1 MTREQINTIRKE
13 LTPNDLGQTGSHQVG
28 IVVPKRFALSTFFPL
43 LPYDDVNPRRI
54 LTFIDEETGQQVK
67 TNFIY
72 YNNKRRGKTR
82 DEFRMTGIATYCRSK
97 RAEVGDS
104 IVMKLLDDGRRT
116 LGVLR
121 TTEAVKTLEDIRI
134 TVVLSDKWVVGGGT
148 K

>member
-1 MTREQINTIRKE
+1 MTREQITMIRKE
-13 LTPNDLGQTGSHQVG
+13 LTPNDLGRTGSHQVG

-43 LPYDDVNPRRI
+43 LPYDDVNPRRV
-54 LTFIDEETGQQVK
+54 LSFTDEETGQQVL

-97 RAEVGDS
+97 SAEVGDS
-104 IVMKLLDDGRRT
+104 LVMKLLDDGRRT
-116 LGVLR
+116 LAVLR
-121 TTEAVKTLEDIRI
+121 VSEPMETQDDGRI
-134 TVVLSDKWVVGGGT
+134 TVVLSDKWVVVGGT